1 MSKKLKI
8 DTIILEGIDKTG
20 KDTIQ
25 QYIYRL
31 KKGRYA
37 VYNRG
42 NISNAAYDKIF
53 NRNEYIERDLP
64 NNFLYILLTV
74 DPEDLKIRFE
84 INNEPEIDREYH
96 AKVFYETF
104 YRLTEGHYRLE
115 FNTTE
120 LTAYNIAKQVI
131 EYCDN
136 INGLK

>member
-53 NRNEYIERDLP
+53 NRNEYIDRDLP

-74 DPEDLKIRFE
+74 DPDDLKIRFE

-115 FNTTE
+115 FNTSE

>member
-1 MSKKLKI
+1 MSKKLTI

-31 KKGRYA
+31 RKGRYA

-53 NRNEYIERDLP
+53 KRNEYIERDLP
-64 NNFLYILLTV
+64 KNFIYILLTV

-84 INNEPEIDREYH
+84 INSEPEIDRQYH
-96 AKVFYETF
+96 AEVFYETF
-104 YRLTEGHYRLE
+104 YELTEGHHRLE
-115 FNTTE
+115 FNTSE
-120 LTAYNIAKQVI
+120 ITAFNIAKQVL
-131 EYCDN
+131 EYVDN
-136 INGLK
+136 INGLS

>member
-31 KKGRYA
+31 RKGRYA

-74 DPEDLKIRFE
+74 DPDDLKIRFE

-115 FNTTE
+115 FNTSE

>member
-8 DTIILEGIDKTG
+8 DTIVLEGIDKTG

-25 QYIYRL
+25 KYIYHL

-64 NNFLYILLTV
+64 YNFLYILLTV
-74 DPEDLKIRFE
+74 DPDDLKIRFE
-84 INNEPEIDREYH
+84 INNEPKIDREYH
-96 AKVFYETF
+96 AEVFHEIF

-120 LTAYNIAKQVI
+120 VTAYNIAKQVI

>member
-1 MSKKLKI
+1 MTKKLKI

-115 FNTTE
+115 FNTSE

>member
-74 DPEDLKIRFE
+74 DPDDLKIRFE

-115 FNTTE
+115 FNTSE

>member
-1 MSKKLKI
+1 MIKKLKI

-74 DPEDLKIRFE
+74 DPDDLKIRFE

-115 FNTTE
+115 FNTSE

>member
-115 FNTTE
+115 FNTSE

>member
-53 NRNEYIERDLP
+53 NRNDILNVICLIIFYIY
-64 NNFLYILLTV
+64 FLLLIQ
-74 DPEDLKIRFE
+74 KI
-84 INNEPEIDREYH
+84 
-96 AKVFYETF
+96 
-104 YRLTEGHYRLE
+104 
-115 FNTTE
+115 
-120 LTAYNIAKQVI
+120 
-131 EYCDN
+131 
-136 INGLK
+136 

>member
-53 NRNEYIERDLP
+53 NRNEYIDRDLP

-115 FNTTE
+115 FNTSE

>member
-1 MSKKLKI
+1 MIKKLKI

-74 DPEDLKIRFE
+74 DPDDLKIRFE

-104 YRLTEGHYRLE
+104 Y
-115 FNTTE
+115 
-120 LTAYNIAKQVI
+120 
-131 EYCDN
+131 
-136 INGLK
+136 